1 LSRIVFI
8 FTTNYSTIEDEMAKL
23 STQPYKGARDFYPED
38 KRLQNYMFSVWKKV
52 CERYGYEEYT
62 APVLEPVDLY
72 VSKTS
77 DEIVN
82 EQTYSFT
89 DRGGRTVVM
98 RPEMTPSVSRM
109 VAARRQ
115 ELAYPVRWYSIPDC
129 WRYERPQRG
138 RNRQFWQLNVDIFGV
153 ATVDAD
159 LEIISL
165 TDAILKEFGADDS
178 MYQIKINSRKL
189 INLIMSQYLELDA
202 AQAKKMVYLF
212 DKKDKLKPADFVE
225 QAKVIF
231 NSNQQAD
238 GLKRIQTLLQA
249 KSLADLPDS
258 LKDSQAVKEVQV
270 LFTLLGEHHIT
281 STTFDITLMRGF
293 DYYTD
298 IVFEVAD
305 LDPENNRSM
314 FGGGRYDGLVG
325 AFGVEP
331 VPTVG
336 MAMGDAPLE
345 NFLESHNLIP
355 KLESSTD
362 VYVVVIGEVLK
373 EAQDVVRE
381 LRSKN
386 VNVAVDL
393 TARKPDKQIKAALKM
408 GVPHLLFIGEDEVQ
422 NQKYILRNVESHK
435 EDTMTIEQI
444 ISKVGG

>member
-1 LSRIVFI
+1 
-8 FTTNYSTIEDEMAKL
+8 MAKL
-23 STQPYKGARDFYPED
+23 STQAYKGARDFYPED
-38 KRLQNYMFSVWKKV
+38 KRLQNYIFSVWKRV
-52 CERYGYEEYT
+52 CERYGYEEYS
-62 APVLEPVDLY
+62 APVLEPIDLFTA
-72 VSKTS
+72 KTS

-138 RNRQFWQLNVDIFGV
+138 RNRQFWQLNVDLFGV
-153 ATVDAD
+153 GTVDAD

-165 TDAILKEFGADDS
+165 ADALMKEFGADDS
-178 MYQIKINSRKL
+178 MYQIKVNSRKL

-202 AQAKKMVYLF
+202 AQAKQMVSLL
-212 DKKDKLKPADFVE
+212 DKKDKLKAADFVE
-225 QAKVIF
+225 QARLIF
-231 NSNQQAD
+231 KEDQQAD
-238 GLKRIQTLLQA
+238 GLQKVKALLKA
-249 KSLADLPDS
+249 ESLADLPQ
-258 LKDSQAVKEVQV
+258 LLRDSQAVKEIQI
-270 LFTLLGEHHIT
+270 LFTLLAEHQIT
-281 STTFDITLMRGF
+281 ATTFDITLMRGF

-336 MAMGDAPLE
+336 FGMGDAPIE
-345 NFLESHNLIP
+345 NFLESHNLLP
-355 KLESSTD
+355 KLESTTQI
-362 VYVVVIGEVLK
+362 YAVIIGDVLK
-373 EAQDVVRE
+373 EAQDIVRQ
-381 LRSKN
+381 LRSRGL
-386 VNVAVDL
+386 NVAVDL
-393 TARKPDKQIKAALKM
+393 TGRKPDKQIKAALKM
-408 GVPHLLFIGEDEVQ
+408 GVPYLLFIGEEELK
-422 NQKYILRNVESHK
+422 NQKFILRKVESQK
-435 EDTMTIEQI
+435 EDVLS
-444 ISKVGG
+444 ISELVKVVQ

>member
-1 LSRIVFI
+1 
-8 FTTNYSTIEDEMAKL
+8 MAKL

-38 KRLQNYMFSVWKKV
+38 KRLQNYIFNVWKRV
-52 CERYGYEEYT
+52 CERFGYEEYT
-62 APVLEPVDLY
+62 APVLESIDLFT
-72 VSKTS
+72 SKTS
-77 DEIVN
+77 DEVVN
-82 EQTYSFT
+82 EQTYTFT

-109 VAARRQ
+109 VAGKRQ

-153 ATVDAD
+153 GTVDAD

-165 TDAILKEFGADDS
+165 TDAILKEFGANES

-202 AQAKKMVYLF
+202 AQAKQMVRLF
-212 DKKDKLKPADFVE
+212 DKKDKIKPTEFVE
-225 QAKVIF
+225 QARLIF
-231 NSNQQAD
+231 KEDQQKE
-238 GLKRIQTLLQA
+238 GLARIQTLLKAQT
-249 KSLADLPDS
+249 LADLPES
-258 LKDSQAVKEVQV
+258 LRESQAVKEVQI
-270 LFTLLGEHHIT
+270 LFTLLEEHQVT
-281 STTFDITLMRGF
+281 AATFDITLMRGF

-298 IVFEVAD
+298 IVFEVFD
-305 LDPENNRSM
+305 LNPENNRAM

-345 NFLESHNLIP
+345 NFLESNNLLP
-355 KLESSTD
+355 KLESSTKI
-362 VYVVVIGEVLK
+362 YTVVIGDVLK
-373 EAQDVVRE
+373 EAQEVVRQ
-381 LRSKN
+381 LRSSG

-393 TARKPDKQIKAALKM
+393 TDRKADKQIKAALKM
-408 GVPHLLFIGEDEVQ
+408 GVPYLLFVGEEEIR
-422 NQKYILRNVESHK
+422 NQKFILRNVETQK
-435 EDTMTIEQI
+435 EDVLPVSEIVKAI
-444 ISKVGG
+444 N

>member
-1 LSRIVFI
+1 
-8 FTTNYSTIEDEMAKL
+8 MAKL
-23 STQPYKGARDFYPED
+23 STQSYKGARDFYPED
-38 KRLQNYMFSVWKKV
+38 KRLQNYIFNTWKKV

-62 APVLEPVDLY
+62 APVLEPIELY
-72 VSKTS
+72 ASKTS

-138 RNRQFWQLNVDIFGV
+138 RNRQFWQLNVDIFGI

-165 TDAILKEFGADDS
+165 ANAIMKEFGADKE

-189 INLIMSQYLELDA
+189 INLIMTQYLELDA
-202 AQAKKMVYLF
+202 VQAKQMVRLF
-212 DKKDKLKPADFVE
+212 DKKDKLKPEDFAE

-231 NSNQQAD
+231 KDDHQKS
-238 GLKRIQTLLQA
+238 GLEKLRVLLNAQ
-249 KSLADLPDS
+249 SLADLPEM
-258 LKDSQAVKEVQV
+258 LRESQAVKEVQV
-270 LFTLLGEHHIT
+270 LFTLLAEHEV
-281 STTFDITLMRGF
+281 SAVVFDITLMRGF

-298 IVFEVAD
+298 IVFEVFD
-305 LDPENNRSM
+305 LDPENNRAM

-331 VPTVG
+331 VATVG
-336 MAMGDAPLE
+336 FGMGDAPIE
-345 NFLESHNLIP
+345 NFLESHNLLP
-355 KLESSTD
+355 KFQSTTD
-362 VYVVVIGEVLK
+362 VYVVTIGDTLK
-373 EAQDVVRE
+373 EAQDIVRQ
-381 LRSKN
+381 LRNNN
-386 VNVAVDL
+386 VNVAIDL
-393 TARKPDKQIKAALKM
+393 TDRKPDKQIKAALKM
-408 GVPHLLFIGEDEVQ
+408 GVPNLLFVGEEELK
-422 NQKYILRNVESHK
+422 NKKFILRNVETQK
-435 EDTMTIEQI
+435 EETLSVNEL
-444 ISKVGG
+444 SKKLYREVG